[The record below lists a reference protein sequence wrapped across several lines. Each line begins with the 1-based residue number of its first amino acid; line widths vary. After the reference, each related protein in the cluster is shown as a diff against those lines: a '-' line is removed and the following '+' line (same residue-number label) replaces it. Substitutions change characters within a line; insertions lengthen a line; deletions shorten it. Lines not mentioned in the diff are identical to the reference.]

1 MVSDPSRTRISDRT
15 HRVRIRTLA
24 AALASGLMV
33 SHLAVALPT
42 FQVDSTADLVDDDT
56 GDGVCHTAAGT
67 CTLRAAVMQANAFAA
82 TGALILLPAGTF
94 TLTRPPVG
102 ADDDSVGDLNLT
114 GTSGAGVTTIR
125 GAGPAAT
132 FIDGNQIDRVF
143 SIESYRHVDI
153 NGVAI
158 ENGLA
163 SFAGCIENQGD
174 LSIDTSTITNCY
186 ALNYAGAINNEAT
199 LAVTDS
205 TISASNG
212 TLDGGGITNNGAL
225 QLTAS
230 TISGNQAQSG
240 GGLLAGNGSIVAV
253 NTTIV
258 GNTADFGAGVQI
270 YDSGTLAFYNTT
282 ITSNVV
288 PLTQTENYGAAGV
301 HFNNPNLATLE
312 LFNSLLA
319 NNIDLYAHGD
329 FDCDGT
335 LYTHRANLLGVAAAC
350 DGQNCLPTGMETC
363 PVIVGDGYYTQLNSP
378 STLGPLANN
387 GGPTSTIALLPGSNA
402 IDFGDAAAGCINPS
416 SQPLAVDQ
424 RGFSRPAGITCDVGA
439 FEAGAHNAND
449 EIFDSGFD

>member
-1 MVSDPSRTRISDRT
+1 MLSDASRTRVSVRAERL
-15 HRVRIRTLA
+15 RVRVLV
-24 AALASGLMV
+24 AALASGMML
-33 SHLAVALPT
+33 SHSALAVPT
-42 FQVDSTADLVDDDT
+42 LQVNSTADLVDDDT
-56 GDGVCHTAAGT
+56 GDGVCHTSAGT

-82 TGALILLPAGTF
+82 TGALIIVPAGTF

-102 ADDDSVGDLNLT
+102 ADDDSNGDLNLT

-125 GAGPAAT
+125 GAGPSAT

-143 SIESYRHVDI
+143 SIESYRHVVI
-153 NGVAI
+153 SGVTI

-174 LSIDTSTITNCY
+174 LSIDSSTVTNCY

-199 LAVTDS
+199 LAVTNS
-205 TISASNG
+205 TLSASNG
-212 TLDGGGITNNGAL
+212 TLDGGGITNNGTL
-225 QLTAS
+225 LLTAS

-240 GGLLAGNGSIVAV
+240 GGLVAGNGSIVAV
-253 NTTIV
+253 NTTIAD
-258 GNTADFGAGVQI
+258 NTADFGAGVQV

-282 ITSNVV
+282 VASNVV

-312 LFNSLLA
+312 LFNSLVA

-335 LYTHRANLLGVAAAC
+335 LYTHRANLLGVVAVC
-350 DGQNCLPTGMETC
+350 DGQGCLPTGMETC
-363 PVIVGDGYYTQLNSP
+363 PVIVGDGHYAQLNSP

-402 IDFGDAAAGCINPS
+402 IDYGDPAAGCIDPA
-416 SQPLAVDQ
+416 SQPLAIDQ
-424 RGFSRPAGITCDVGA
+424 RGFSRPAGVACDVGA
-439 FEAGAHNAND
+439 FEAGAQDAND
-449 EIFDSGFD
+449 EIFDYGFE